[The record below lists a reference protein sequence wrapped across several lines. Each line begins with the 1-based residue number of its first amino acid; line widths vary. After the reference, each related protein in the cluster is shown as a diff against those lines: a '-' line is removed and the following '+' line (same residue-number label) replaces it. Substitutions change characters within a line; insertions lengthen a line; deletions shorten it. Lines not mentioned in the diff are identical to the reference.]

1 MAHNLHFNPVRNEHS
16 FFTVQEKAWHGLG
29 KVVEH
34 YPNSELALRYAGLD
48 FEVLKRPNRHLLD
61 DGTELTSADSF
72 FTYRADTG
80 EVLGSKLGRDYEVVQ
95 NTDAFAFFDSIVGGD
110 GIFYETAGALG
121 KGERVFITA
130 KLPGYIMVQKKDLIE
145 KYLFLTTSHDGS
157 GAITAAFTP
166 VRIVCNNT
174 LNMALRNCESRITI
188 RHTKD
193 ARNRLE
199 SAHRVLGI
207 ANRLSDQ
214 LEDIFNHWSRVPIRD
229 TEVRR
234 LIELAMVP
242 PKETVSFLG
251 ENSLEDFSSYHRRVC
266 DTVFEYA
273 MTSPTQQSNTV
284 RGTLFGAYNG
294 ITGYFQNVRTYRTQ
308 EDKMNSLFYTGLA
321 EQRSKKAF
329 RLCESF
335 AAKGTLMG

>member
-1 MAHNLHFNPVRNEHS
+1 MAHNLHFNPLRNEYS

-61 DGTELTSADSF
+61 DRTEITSADSF

-174 LNMALRNCESRITI
+174 LNMAMRDCESRITI
-188 RHTKD
+188 RHTRD

-229 TEVRR
+229 AEVRR

-242 PKETVSFLG
+242 PKET
-251 ENSLEDFSSYHRRVC
+251 FSSLGANSVEEFSYYHRRVC
-266 DTVFEYA
+266 DTVF
-273 MTSPTQQSNTV
+273 
-284 RGTLFGAYNG
+284 
-294 ITGYFQNVRTYRTQ
+294 
-308 EDKMNSLFYTGLA
+308 
-321 EQRSKKAF
+321 
-329 RLCESF
+329 
-335 AAKGTLMG
+335 